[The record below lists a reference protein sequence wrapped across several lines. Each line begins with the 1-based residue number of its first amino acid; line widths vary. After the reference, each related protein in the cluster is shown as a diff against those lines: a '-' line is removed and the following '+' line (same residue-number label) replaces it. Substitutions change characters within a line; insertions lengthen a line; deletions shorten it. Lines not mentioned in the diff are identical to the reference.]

1 MNSERLRNHKWVRR
15 SSFIIMVAICMS
27 TVFLKQH
34 SVVDVTGAMV
44 LAYVMY
50 QFVYGNAYVLSHR
63 AERQKVTG

>member
-1 MNSERLRNHKWVRR
+1 MGPPELIYHHGGY
-15 SSFIIMVAICMS
+15 
-27 TVFLKQH
+27 LH
-34 SVVDVTGAMV
+34 VTGAMV

>member
-1 MNSERLRNHKWVRR
+1 MGPPELIYHHGGYLHVHCI
-15 SSFIIMVAICMS
+15 FETA
-27 TVFLKQH
+27 
-34 SVVDVTGAMV
+34 VVDVTGAMV

>member
-1 MNSERLRNHKWVRR
+1 
-15 SSFIIMVAICMS
+15 MVAICMS